1 MRYVLVNAGNGF
13 CGCNEDYLLE
23 VRDEANDD
31 EIYTTI
37 METYSYE
44 SGAAGI
50 DPDDEEFEEY
60 PYEDYIADNTG
71 WEEITEEEFIRLRD
85 EEDYEV
91 RQSANALYF
100 FRPRTRKQAGFCDFV
115 HFA

>member
-1 MRYVLVNAGNGF
+1 MKYVLVNAGNGF
-13 CGCNEDYLLE
+13 CGCNEDYLLI
-23 VRDEANDD
+23 VRDEADD
-31 EIYTTI
+31 REIFNII

-44 SGAAGI
+44 TGAAGI

-60 PYEDYIADNTG
+60 SYEDCIADNTG

-91 RQSANALYF
+91 R
-100 FRPRTRKQAGFCDFV
+100 
-115 HFA
+115 